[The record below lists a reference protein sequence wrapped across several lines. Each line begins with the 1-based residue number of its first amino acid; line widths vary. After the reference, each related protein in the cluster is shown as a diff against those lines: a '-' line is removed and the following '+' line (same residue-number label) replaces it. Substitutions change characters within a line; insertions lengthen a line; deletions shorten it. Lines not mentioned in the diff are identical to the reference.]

1 MSMSILGL
9 INNQV
14 QRNTPAAMPQQQTV
28 IPPQLKNLINVIKFS
43 KNRQLALQSLMNQ
56 NPQIQQ
62 IYNLMQSSGN
72 PEQLF
77 YSLAQQ
83 YGVDPNPIIQE
94 LQAL

>member
-1 MSMSILGL
+1 
-9 INNQV
+9 
-14 QRNTPAAMPQQQTV
+14 MPQQQTA

-83 YGVDPNPIIQE
+83 YGVDPNSILQE

>member
-1 MSMSILGL
+1 
-9 INNQV
+9 
-14 QRNTPAAMPQQQTV
+14 MPQQQTV